1 MFPDMEAEE
10 IEAVLI
16 ANSGAVDATIDQL
29 LAMTNDNNRS
39 EDVEAST
46 VVRYEKH
53 QFEFTNS

>member
-16 ANSGAVDATIDQL
+16 ANSGSVDATIDQL
-29 LAMTNDNNRS
+29 LAMTNDNNRP
-39 EDVEAST
+39 DVEASR

>member
-16 ANSGAVDATIDQL
+16 ANNGAVDATIDQL
-29 LAMTNDNNRS
+29 LAMTKDNNRP
-39 EDVEAST
+39 DVEASRE
-46 VVRYEKH
+46 VRYEKH

>member
-16 ANSGAVDATIDQL
+16 ANGGAVDATIDQL
-29 LAMTNDNNRS
+29 LAMTNDNNQP
-39 EDVEAST
+39 DVEASR